1 MSDCAREHRL
11 QDTDFTY
18 DKQLVRRAGDGDEEA
33 SRELVE
39 RHQDRVYRLSYRLT
53 GDVEAARDITQDT
66 FLRLLQNLRRIED
79 GQALTRWLTR
89 TATNLTRDRWRTRR
103 DTVEFDDS
111 FEEGSRSSSSHLVE
125 DAQLGERIQRA
136 LMELPHR
143 YREAFVLRHVEDLS
157 HEQMCD
163 QLGIGLS
170 AVKVRIHRACHMLR
184 ELLPEYEEE

>member
-1 MSDCAREHRL
+1 M